1 MIRGNG
7 NLQIIYDNDK
17 LALYNRFTVND
28 GFLKLKISGLPT
40 KKFSLKEGSY
50 VDFIGDPMNLRF
62 NATASYLL
70 TADLTTL
77 SNSFS
82 SITSGSTRVPVSCD
96 LTATGNLQNMQ
107 LAYDVSLPK
116 ATEDLQQSVASII
129 NTDNIRIK
137 QFAYLIGVGMF
148 NDPSGQVQS
157 DAAMSFA
164 SSSLSSTLNNVLGNV
179 LGDKVTIGT
188 DINSS
193 KEDLSDMEVGV
204 SVSTKLANDKLLL
217 STNLGVQTQGNSANQ
232 DATFLSDFD
241 AEYLIGKT
249 GMFRIKAYNHTNNDF
264 YRTSN
269 NTQGLGFSFVRE
281 SKELKGLF
289 KIREEFKK
297 KREAIEKGEYPP
309 NAPDTLKTAP
319 IERKEESEN
328 INKGKK

>member
-1 MIRGNG
+1 M
-7 NLQIIYDNDK
+7 
-17 LALYNRFTVND
+17 
-28 GFLKLKISGLPT
+28 
-40 KKFSLKEGSY
+40 E
-50 VDFIGDPMNLRF
+50 
-62 NATASYLL
+62 
-70 TADLTTL
+70 
-77 SNSFS
+77 
-82 SITSGSTRVPVSCD
+82 
-96 LTATGNLQNMQ
+96 

-129 NTDNIRIK
+129 NTDNIKIK

-297 KREAIEKGEYPP
+297 KREAIEKGEYPS
-309 NAPDTLKTAP
+309 NTADTLRTSP
-319 IERKEESEN
+319 IERKEESA
-328 INKGKK
+328 NKNEEKK